1 MIEKSDIDRHLK
13 EIGGRLREHR
23 KSQGLRLADLSLVS
37 GLTEASISNI
47 ERGKRDVKLS
57 RLLALAHA
65 LRVMPG
71 HLFQDGAELIGNG
84 GR

>member
-1 MIEKSDIDRHLK
+1 MIEKSDIERHFK
-13 EIGGRLREHR
+13 EIGGRLRAHR

-57 RLLALAHA
+57 RLLALANA
-65 LRVMPG
+65 LRVAPA
-71 HLFQDGAELIGNG
+71 HLFEGGAELKDHG